1 MTDENKIDAIGTADK
16 VKLWVGVLAV
26 AAGIAAYYLLG
37 TQSSWLRW
45 LYVVGGIA
53 VGVLVVAFSRYG
65 GEFRAF
71 AVSARTELRKI
82 VWPTRNETTM
92 TTVVVFAFV
101 AISGLFFWGLDL
113 VLAWATRAASRSSR
127 APAGRT

>member
-1 MTDENKIDAIGTADK
+1 MTDETKNEAIGTVDK
-16 VKLWVGVLAV
+16 AKLWVGVLAI

-37 TQSSWLRW
+37 NQAAWLRW
-45 LYVVGGIA
+45 LCVAGGIA
-53 VGVLVVAFSRYG
+53 VAVLVVAFSRYG

-71 AVSARTELRKI
+71 AVSARSELRKI

-101 AISGLFFWGLDL
+101 AIAGLFFWGLDV
-113 VLAWATRAASRSSR
+113 VLAWATRALT
-127 APAGRT
+127 GQGG